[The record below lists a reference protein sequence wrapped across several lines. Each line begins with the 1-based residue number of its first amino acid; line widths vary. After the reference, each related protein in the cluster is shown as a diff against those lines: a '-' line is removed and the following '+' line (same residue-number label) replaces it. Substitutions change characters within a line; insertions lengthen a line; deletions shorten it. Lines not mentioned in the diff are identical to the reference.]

1 MIKLPR
7 RLLTTALLASVSLSA
22 TAFVLDG
29 PKWQDNEITIHYVPI
44 VAGAPTA
51 GVEIW
56 NTAMSKALDSWSIG
70 VPNLSITKTALSA
83 NPCAGTSQTT
93 TSGTTTTTTSTPA
106 DGNLKGVSFSSTIC
120 GTEFGASTLAVNI
133 SVAQGGFYI
142 NSDVIFNSARV
153 WDLYSGPMRTDV
165 LDFKRVAVH
174 ELGHLLGLD
183 HETLQSAG
191 GQPAIMA
198 PIYGNIEL
206 PTPDDLAGLNALYSS
221 ANSPMKVS
229 LEEPS
234 NNQVAS
240 GVSNIRGWAV
250 ADSGIDRVEIYI
262 DNVLQGNSP
271 YGSERTDVGA
281 AYPTRPNATNSGF
294 ALTINW
300 STLYEGPHTV
310 VARAYDNLG
319 HISTSSGLAIVE
331 KFDTDFI
338 SSADLVKLAGSI
350 TTNGNVI
357 QLDNV
362 MVSGKPYRIDLKWN
376 TASQQFDITNIIN
389 LF

>member
-7 RLLTTALLASVSLSA
+7 RLLATALLASASLSA

-44 VAGAPTA
+44 VAGAPPA

-56 NTAMSKALDSWSIG
+56 NTAMSQALDAWQIG
-70 VPNLSITKTALSA
+70 VPNLAITKVKETAD
-83 NPCAGTSQTT
+83 PC
-93 TSGTTTTTTSTPA
+93 SGKAINGSLQNPA
-106 DGNLKGVSFSSTIC
+106 DQFFKGASFSGTIC
-120 GTEFGASTLAVNI
+120 GDDFGASTLAVNI
-133 SVAQGGFYI
+133 STAQGGFYI
-142 NSDVIFNSARV
+142 NSDVIFNSTRV

-165 LDFKRVAVH
+165 FDFKRVAIH
-174 ELGHLLGLD
+174 ELGHLFGLG
-183 HETLQSAG
+183 HEDLQSAG

-206 PTPDDLAGLNALYSS
+206 PTPDDLEGLNALYSS

-229 LEEPS
+229 LEQPS

-240 GVSNIRGWAV
+240 GVSNIQGWAV
-250 ADSGIDRVEIYI
+250 ADSGINRVEIYI
-262 DNVLQGNSP
+262 DNILQGNSP

-281 AYPTRPNATNSGF
+281 AHPTRPNSTNSGF

-300 STLYEGPHTV
+300 SALNEGPHTV

-319 HISTSSGLAIVE
+319 HISASSGLAIVE
-331 KFDTDFI
+331 KFDTNFI
-338 SSADLVKLAGSI
+338 ASADLVKLAGSI
-350 TTNGNVI
+350 TTNGNEI

-362 MVSGKPYRIDLKWN
+362 MVSGKPYRISLKWN